1 MSSEFDYFDDPRF
14 GKLFDL
20 VLQLSTELHVTRQ
33 RLLAV
38 EALLVRRDVLG
49 AGDVD
54 GFEPSHD
61 EQQLL
66 GAERDAL
73 LARLMRILTEDGPAE
88 HPLRDQW
95 EAALNG
101 KSG

>member
-1 MSSEFDYFDDPRF
+1 MSSEFDYFGDPRF

-20 VLQLSTELHVTRQ
+20 VLQLSTELHVSRQ
-33 RLLAV
+33 RLRVL
-38 EALLVRRDVLG
+38 EALLVRREVLG

-54 GFEPSHD
+54 GFDPQAD
-61 EQQLL
+61 EQQVLD
-66 GAERDAL
+66 GERDAL

-88 HPLRDQW
+88 HPLRSQW
-95 EAALNG
+95 EAALSG

>member
-1 MSSEFDYFDDPRF
+1 MSSEFDYFGDPRF

-33 RLLAV
+33 RLRVV
-38 EALLVRRDVLG
+38 EALLVRRDLLT
-49 AGDVD
+49 AGEVD
-54 GFEPSHD
+54 GFDPQAD
-61 EQQLL
+61 EAQLL
-66 GAERDAL
+66 DTERDAL
-73 LARLMRILTEDGPAE
+73 LVRLMRILTEDGPAE
-88 HPLRDQW
+88 HPLRSQW